1 MTVADTDTLYE
12 TTGPTRMRL
21 GSILS
26 FPVLL
31 VLLASTS
38 GADMLPIKKLR
49 AGLPPYA
56 VAEKIARHN
65 DQVVSSR
72 PPDEPLRT
80 PGTPHMTW
88 LADCDARVQ
97 ATLFYPDPVDT
108 IYTVR
113 NPGNQFALSAGA
125 IDYGVNE
132 LLAPVLLI
140 TGNTNSD
147 SIRLFAKGYSHL
159 SPDLRR
165 DLDGLRLSLG
175 GQATGSV
182 LGAQAET
189 RLTEKNV
196 DFQVATALKRYGQRI
211 ESGRLVVIGAV
222 IDLNNQYGFGI
233 NRLIITNINGETQ
246 PEKLRAMHHL
256 VRLDKRLLEMVGRK
270 PWEEET
276 PEAKPA
282 AQNTPIPQKAN
293 KKIRA
298 KKK

>member
-1 MTVADTDTLYE
+1 
-12 TTGPTRMRL
+12 MRL
-21 GSILS
+21 GIVLPLS
-26 FPVLL
+26 VLIA
-31 VLLASTS
+31 LLPSAS
-38 GADMLPIKKLR
+38 GADMRPIKKLR

-65 DQVVSSR
+65 DQVVASR
-72 PPDEPLRT
+72 PPDEPQRT

-97 ATLFYPDPVDT
+97 PTLFYPDPVDT

-113 NPGNQFALSAGA
+113 NPGNQFSLSAGA

-132 LLAPVLLI
+132 LLTPVLLI

-147 SIRLFAKGYSHL
+147 SLRLFAKGYSHL
-159 SPDLRR
+159 GPDLRR
-165 DLDGLRLSLG
+165 DLDGLRFSLG
-175 GQATGSV
+175 EQTTDTGA
-182 LGAQAET
+182 GAKTET
-189 RLTEKNV
+189 MLVEKNV
-196 DFQVATALKRYGQRI
+196 DFQVATAMKRYEQRI

-222 IDLNNQYGFGI
+222 IDLNNQYGFGL
-233 NRLIITNINGETQ
+233 NRLIIININGETA

-256 VRLDKRLLEMVGRK
+256 IRLDKRLLDMVGRK
-270 PWEEET
+270 PWGEEPPET
-276 PEAKPA
+276 KPA
-282 AQNTPIPQKAN
+282 AQSKPIPKKTN

>member
-1 MTVADTDTLYE
+1 
-12 TTGPTRMRL
+12 MRL
-21 GSILS
+21 GILL
-26 FPVLL
+26 PLPLL
-31 VLLASTS
+31 IALLAPASN
-38 GADMLPIKKLR
+38 ADMLPIKKLR

-65 DQVVSSR
+65 DQVVNSR
-72 PPDEPLRT
+72 LPDEPLRT
-80 PGTPHMTW
+80 PTTPHMTW

-97 ATLFYPDPVDT
+97 PTLFYPEPIDT

-132 LLAPVLLI
+132 LLTPVLLI

-159 SPDLRR
+159 GADLRR
-165 DLDGLRLSLG
+165 NLDGLRLSLG
-175 GQATGSV
+175 AQTTGNAI
-182 LGAQAET
+182 GAKTET
-189 RLTEKNV
+189 RLVEKNV
-196 DFQVATALKRYGQRI
+196 DFQVATALKRYEQRI

-233 NRLIITNINGETQ
+233 NRLIITNINGETE
-246 PEKLRAMHHL
+246 PERLRALHHL
-256 VRLDKRLLEMVGRK
+256 VRLDKRLLDMVGRK

-282 AQNTPIPQKAN
+282 IQRTPIT
-293 KKIRA
+293 KKNS
-298 KKK
+298 KKVRSKKQ

>member
-1 MTVADTDTLYE
+1 
-12 TTGPTRMRL
+12 MRL
-21 GSILS
+21 GILL
-26 FPVLL
+26 PLPLL
-31 VLLASTS
+31 IALLAPVS

-65 DQVVSSR
+65 DQVVTSR
-72 PPDEPLRT
+72 PPDEPLKT

-97 ATLFYPDPVDT
+97 PTLFYPEQVDT

-125 IDYGVNE
+125 IDYGVKE
-132 LLAPVLLI
+132 LLSPVLLI

-159 SPDLRR
+159 GGDLRR

-175 GQATGSV
+175 GQATGNAI
-182 LGAQAET
+182 GTKTET
-189 RLTEKNV
+189 RLVEKNV
-196 DFQVATALKRYGQRI
+196 DFQVSTALKRYEQRI
-211 ESGRLVVIGAV
+211 ESGRLVVIGGV
-222 IDLNNQYGFGI
+222 IDLSNQYGFGL
-233 NRLIITNINGETQ
+233 NRLIITNINGETE
-246 PEKLRAMHHL
+246 PERLRAMHHL
-256 VRLDKRLLEMVGRK
+256 VRLDKRLLDMVGRK
-270 PWEEET
+270 PWEEGN

-282 AQNTPIPQKAN
+282 AQSTAVTKKTGKKARAQK
-293 KKIRA
+293 
-298 KKK
+298 